1 MSVQQE
7 QDKNPTPTAAL
18 TWREAGP
25 EGEALRAAAAEAPG
39 WYWLLRPQSEGP
51 GAYAADDLIQLPVYI
66 RPDGALQSPL
76 SDLTELSPE
85 AFTSVKTAAGVP
97 LPTRF
102 AGPLSPGALVGS
114 LRVREDGPPAGFVPT
129 AAGWWWCRTEKPL
142 NHVDPDGIGPIYLAP
157 DARGE
162 LLVYSAAHPE
172 NGAGVDLF
180 ELGFAEPLLA
190 RWGIID
196 AAGEAGRVEAHFYG
210 PIPTPAPRGG

>member
-1 MSVQQE
+1 MSDQHDNHNESSPSLV
-7 QDKNPTPTAAL
+7 
-18 TWREAGP
+18 WRAAGP
-25 EGEALRAAAAEAPG
+25 EGESLRAAAAAAPG

-66 RPDGALQSPL
+66 RPDGGLQSPL

-85 AFTSVKTAAGVP
+85 AFTSVKTSAGVI
-97 LPTRF
+97 LPTFF
-102 AGPLSPGALVGS
+102 AGPLRPGARVGS
-114 LRVREDGPPAGFVPT
+114 LRVREDGPPEGFRPT

-142 NHVDPDGIGPIYLAP
+142 NHVDPNGVGPIYLAP

-172 NGAGVDLF
+172 DGAGVDLF

-210 PIPTPAPRGG
+210 PIPTPAPRGA